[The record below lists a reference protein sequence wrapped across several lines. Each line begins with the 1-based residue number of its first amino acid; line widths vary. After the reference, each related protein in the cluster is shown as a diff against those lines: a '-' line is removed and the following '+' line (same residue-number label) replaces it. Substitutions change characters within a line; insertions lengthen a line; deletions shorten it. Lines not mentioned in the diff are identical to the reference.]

1 MPDACINRWPCVLG
15 SAPLFAPLPSI
26 EYIACPPVIESVVH
40 TRQVHEQEQKREAL
54 VQEEQA
60 EQDKCDLIRRTLA
73 PLQKECEKLTIIVQ
87 GFAN

>member
-1 MPDACINRWPCVLG
+1 M
-15 SAPLFAPLPSI
+15 
-26 EYIACPPVIESVVH
+26 H